1 MNIELNKIAGAG
13 LSTLLVV
20 MALNMGAGIVFSPK
34 KPTVPGYD
42 LPSLE
47 PAAAA
52 GGAGAAAAA
61 EEPIA
66 VRLAKADVA
75 KGEKAVAA
83 CKACH
88 TFEKGGANK
97 VGPHL
102 YDVYGRNEGSVAGF
116 GYSAAMKG
124 RADKSWDAEALDHFL
139 KSPKAYVPG
148 TIMAFAGISR
158 PEARADVVAY
168 LNSLADSPKPL
179 PKP

>member
-1 MNIELNKIAGAG
+1 MDIETNKIAGAV

-20 MALNMGAGIVFSPK
+20 MGLNMIAGIAFAPH
-34 KPTVPGYD
+34 KPAVPGFD
-42 LPSLE
+42 LPSEE

-52 GGAGAAAAA
+52 GGAAPAA

-66 VRLAKADVA
+66 VRLAKADPA
-75 KGEKAVAA
+75 RGEKAVGA

-102 YDVYGRNEGSVAGF
+102 YDVYGRNEGSVPGF

-124 RADKSWDAEALDHFL
+124 RTDKTWDADALDHFL
-139 KSPKAYVPG
+139 KGPRQYVPG
-148 TIMAFAGISR
+148 TIMAFAGVSR
-158 PEARADVVAY
+158 PDQRADIIAY
-168 LNSLADSPKPL
+168 LNTLADAPKPL
-179 PKP
+179 PKE